1 MEANNIERRVRGLQ
15 PWPNAYTTHHSRRL
29 IIRQARV
36 EGPTPPST
44 HPGQIIEAHGDR
56 LLVAC
61 AGETSLRM
69 LELQP
74 EDSRRMS
81 ARDFLNGTHIKV
93 GDMLGE
99 G

>member
-1 MEANNIERRVRGLQ
+1 
-15 PWPNAYTTHHSRRL
+15 
-29 IIRQARV
+29 
-36 EGPTPPST
+36 
-44 HPGQIIEAHGDR
+44 
-56 LLVAC
+56 
-61 AGETSLRM
+61 M